1 MSTLGK
7 IAGTISPLA
16 GMATGQ
22 GLFGKLAT
30 AGGMGLAAQELTK
43 KKRKPGEP
51 DTSYKKGGSVK
62 KMSKPTA
69 SGKSFRSS
77 ANGIA
82 KKGKTKAK
90 QIKMAG
96 GGCMKGK

>member
-1 MSTLGK
+1 MPAKSEK
-7 IAGTISPLA
+7 QRRFMQAVAHSKDFADKAGVPQSVGREYTQTGVR
-16 GMATGQ
+16 GM
-22 GLFGKLAT
+22 
-30 AGGMGLAAQELTK
+30 K
-43 KKRKPGEP
+43 KPKP
-51 DTSYKKGGSVK
+51 SLMK
-62 KMSKPTA
+62 A
-69 SGKSFRSS
+69 SGGSFRSS